1 MTEGGYIKTND
12 QGSST
17 SVDTFKACMESVMF
31 VPMMC
36 ALFLGT
42 RMRALQLSRNKG
54 APQGWAQDFMML
66 ATWAMFVDLVVVLS
80 EHVFGSPE
88 DKHIVSRV
96 FQAISLSVMH
106 ASTSAVIASIF
117 LQTVE
122 NTSVNGKDTLI
133 PGIKIPGRA

>member
-1 MTEGGYIKTND
+1 MAYSVFVGIQHAMGGENKAFSILEILSLLVVHVSTAACIASVFTIEAVTGPTPFIATTVRVIMAMTVLYFFVHTMLFCCEQMTEGGYIKTND

-54 APQGWAQDFMML
+54 APQAG
-66 ATWAMFVDLVVVLS
+66 
-80 EHVFGSPE
+80 
-88 DKHIVSRV
+88 
-96 FQAISLSVMH
+96 
-106 ASTSAVIASIF
+106 
-117 LQTVE
+117 
-122 NTSVNGKDTLI
+122 
-133 PGIKIPGRA
+133 